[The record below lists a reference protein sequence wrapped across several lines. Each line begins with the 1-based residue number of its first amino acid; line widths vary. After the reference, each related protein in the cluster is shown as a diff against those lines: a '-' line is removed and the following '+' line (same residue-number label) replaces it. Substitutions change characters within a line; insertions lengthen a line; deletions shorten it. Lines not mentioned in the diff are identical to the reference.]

1 MKQRPTARLRAL
13 VKRGKF
19 LELPAAFDY
28 AIEQATVEK
37 AYRKKKR
44 GVPQ

>member
-1 MKQRPTARLRAL
+1 MKQRPTAQLRAL

-19 LELPAAFDY
+19 LELP
-28 AIEQATVEK
+28 EK

-44 GVPQ
+44 GGRK